1 VTPRAK
7 ALYLHRSTEIHNP
20 VTLFSYSLQTQ
31 VGKPLFAFDHM
42 TISLL
47 KPKPKA
53 PLKTSAK
60 RIKSRNLRQQK
71 HLLINRELSWIEFNR
86 RVLEEALDPRHP
98 LLERLKFL
106 AIFSSNLDEFF
117 MVRVSGLQ
125 EALEGGF
132 DERSPDG
139 LTAADQLKAIRASLK
154 PLLDLQMKCLKED
167 LIPALSNSDIII
179 RRYGELSK
187 RERKHVNNYFLHNVF
202 PILTPQAVDP
212 GHPFPYVSNLSLNL
226 GLMVAPPQGKR
237 SDPTGAIKGARF
249 ARIKLPPM
257 VPRLIPIDDKGNAF
271 TFLGSLVSANI
282 ETLFPKMR
290 TGKCYLFRVTRDA
303 DFEIKEDEA
312 SDLLRTMQQ
321 HVRRMR
327 FGDAVRL
334 EVAATM
340 PKEMVAFLT
349 ESLELTADDVYTI
362 DGPFNIPDL
371 MQLYDLDRS
380 DLKDR
385 PLQLTTPAVFKPGEQ
400 LFTSLKRQDVLL
412 HHPYTAYA
420 TVTNFITAAAT
431 DPDVVAIKI
440 CLYRTG
446 RNSPIV
452 KALIDAVE
460 RGKQVAA
467 LVELKARFDE
477 ESNIEWARRLEQ
489 AGVHVVYGMVG
500 LKTHCKLT
508 LVVRREGKELRR
520 YVHLATGNYNPT
532 TSRIYTDLAVFTS
545 DEEIA
550 TDATNLF
557 NSLTGF
563 SEFEDYN
570 CLLVAPINLRK
581 RILKLIQRET
591 AHAKAARPA
600 RIIAKINSLTDLAV
614 IRALYAASEAGVS
627 IDLIVRGICMLRPG
641 IPEVSSN
648 IRVRSIV
655 GRFLEHSRVFYFGN
669 NGKEE
674 MFIGSADWMYRNL
687 SRRVEVLV
695 PIKDQKL
702 KQYLK
707 DNILGAYLKDNV
719 NARELRADG
728 SYARVKPVEGEK
740 RFDCQLEFEGKGL
753 NTIAEAPV
761 HLH

>member
-1 VTPRAK
+1 
-7 ALYLHRSTEIHNP
+7 
-20 VTLFSYSLQTQ
+20 
-31 VGKPLFAFDHM
+31 M
-42 TISLL
+42 
-47 KPKPKA
+47 
-53 PLKTSAK
+53 TSATA
-60 RIKSRNLRQQK
+60 KSKQKPAPATPAKGKQRNLRQQR

-125 EALEGGF
+125 EALEGAFG
-132 DERSPDG
+132 DRSPDG
-139 LTAADQLKAIRASLK
+139 LTAAEQLKAIRAKLR
-154 PLLDLQMKCLKED
+154 PLLDQQMACLKND
-167 LIPALSNSDIII
+167 IIPTLAANDIII
-179 RRYGELSK
+179 KRYGDLSK
-187 RERKHVNNYFLHNVF
+187 RERKHADSYFLHHVF

-226 GLMVAPPQGKR
+226 GVMVAPQHSRRADAVGNL
-237 SDPTGAIKGARF
+237 KGARF

-257 VPRLIPIDDKGNAF
+257 VPRLIPIDEKGNAF

-282 ETLFPKMR
+282 EMLFPKMR
-290 TGKCYLFRVTRDA
+290 TAKCHLFRVTRDA

-340 PKEMVAFLT
+340 PKEMVSFLT
-349 ESLELTADDVYTI
+349 ESLELTPDDVYVV

-371 MQLYDLDRS
+371 MQLYDLDRP

-385 PLQLTTPAVFKPGEQ
+385 PLQLTTPNEIGTAQEI
-400 LFTSLKRQDVLL
+400 FTALKQYDVLL

-420 TVTNFITAAAT
+420 TVTNFINAAAS

-452 KALIDAVE
+452 KALIEASD

-508 LVVRREGKELRR
+508 LVVRREGQVLQP

-532 TSRIYTDLAVFTS
+532 TSRIYTDLAIFTS

-563 SEFEDYN
+563 SEYDDYT
-570 CLLVAPINLRK
+570 CLLVAPNNLRK
-581 RILKLIQRET
+581 RTVKLIQRET
-591 AHAKAARPA
+591 ANARAGRPA
-600 RIIAKINSLTDLAV
+600 RIIAKINSLTDLAI
-614 IRALYAASEAGVS
+614 IRSLYAASEAGVQV
-627 IDLIVRGICMLRPG
+627 DLIVRGICMLRPG

-655 GRFLEHSRVFYFGN
+655 GRFLEHSRLFYFHNG
-669 NGKEE
+669 GKEE

-687 SRRVEVLV
+687 SRRVEILAPVKD
-695 PIKDQKL
+695 PRIKH
-702 KQYLK
+702 YLRESV
-707 DNILGAYLKDNV
+707 LGAYLKDNV
-719 NARELRADG
+719 NARELKADG
-728 SYARVKPVEGEK
+728 TYVRVRPGEGEK
-740 RFDCQLEFEGKGL
+740 RFDSQLEFEGRPFNL
-753 NTIAEAPV
+753 SSEPSP
-761 HLH
+761 HPH

>member
-1 VTPRAK
+1 
-7 ALYLHRSTEIHNP
+7 
-20 VTLFSYSLQTQ
+20 
-31 VGKPLFAFDHM
+31 M
-42 TISLL
+42 TTTAA
-47 KPKPKA
+47 KPKQKPIPKL
-53 PLKTSAK
+53 PKTGKA
-60 RIKSRNLRQQK
+60 RNLRQQK
-71 HLLINRELSWIEFNR
+71 HLLINRELSWLEFNR
-86 RVLEEALDPRHP
+86 RVLEEALDTRHP

-132 DERSPDG
+132 GERSPDG
-139 LTAADQLKAIRASLK
+139 MTADEQLRAIRQKLR
-154 PLLDLQMKCLKED
+154 PLLDQHMRCLKEEV
-167 LIPALSNSDIII
+167 IPALAAADITI
-179 RRYGELSK
+179 RRYSDLNK
-187 RERKHVNNYFLHNVF
+187 RERRFADEYFLHHVF

-226 GLMVAPPQGKR
+226 GLMVGPQQAKR
-237 SDPTGAIKGARF
+237 TDLTGPFKGARF
-249 ARIKLPPM
+249 ARVKLPPQ
-257 VPRLIPIDDKGNAF
+257 VPRLIPVDDKGNVF
-271 TFLGSLVSANI
+271 TFLGSLVAANI
-282 ETLFPKMR
+282 QTLFPNMR
-290 TGKCYLFRVTRDA
+290 TGKCHLFRVTRDA
-303 DFEIKEDEA
+303 DFEIKDDEA

-327 FGDAVRL
+327 FGDTVRL
-334 EVAATM
+334 EVAVAM
-340 PKEMVAFLT
+340 PKEMVSSLT
-349 ESLELTADDVYTI
+349 ESLELTPDDVYVI
-362 DGPFNIPDL
+362 DGPFNTPDL
-371 MQLYDLDRS
+371 MQLYELDRPE
-380 DLKDR
+380 LKDR
-385 PLQLTTPAVFKPGEQ
+385 PLQLTTPAVFGKNDG
-400 LFTSLKRQDVLL
+400 LFRAIKRQDILL

-420 TVTNFITAAAT
+420 TVTNFINAAAA
-431 DPDVVAIKI
+431 DPDVAAIKI

-460 RGKQVAA
+460 SGKQVAA

-508 LVVRREGKELRR
+508 LVVRREGGGLQR
-520 YVHLATGNYNPT
+520 YVHLATGNYNPS
-532 TSRIYTDLAVFTS
+532 TSRIYTDLAIFTA
-545 DEEIA
+545 DEQIA

-563 SEFEDYN
+563 SQFDSYD

-581 RILKLIQRET
+581 RTLKLIQRET
-591 AHAKAARPA
+591 IHARAGRPA

-614 IRALYAASEAGVS
+614 IRALYIASSAGVS

-641 IPEVSSN
+641 LPDVSTN

-655 GRFLEHSRVFYFGN
+655 GRFLEHSRLFYFEN
-669 NGKEE
+669 SGKEE

-695 PIKDQKL
+695 PVKDHKL
-702 KQYLK
+702 KQFLK
-707 DNILGAYLKDNV
+707 EKFLEAYLKDNV
-719 NARELRADG
+719 NARELKPDG
-728 SYARVKPVEGEK
+728 TYVRIKPVEGEK
-740 RFDCQLEFEGKGL
+740 KFDSQMDFEGSGL
-753 NTIAEAPV
+753 NIINE
-761 HLH
+761 L

>member
-1 VTPRAK
+1 MTAPTKPRTK
-7 ALYLHRSTEIHNP
+7 HLSTEP
-20 VTLFSYSLQTQ
+20 E
-31 VGKPLFAFDHM
+31 KPLIASRM
-42 TISLL
+42 VPSST
-47 KPKPKA
+47 KPKEKLVSETTPKHTKA
-53 PLKTSAK
+53 
-60 RIKSRNLRQQK
+60 RNLRQQK
-71 HLLINRELSWIEFNR
+71 HLLINRELSWIEFNQ

-125 EALEGGF
+125 EAVEGGF
-132 DERSPDG
+132 GERSPDG
-139 LTAADQLKAIRASLK
+139 LTPMEQLKAIHAKLR
-154 PLLDLQMKCLKED
+154 PLLETQMRCLKEE
-167 LIPALSNSDIII
+167 IFPALAANDIVI
-179 RRYGELSK
+179 RRYAELSK
-187 RERKHVNNYFLHNVF
+187 RERKHADNYYLHNVF
-202 PILTPQAVDP
+202 PMLTPQAVDP

-226 GLMVAPPQGKR
+226 GVMVAPQPQKGKR
-237 SDPTGAIKGARF
+237 PDPTGALKGARF
-249 ARIKLPPM
+249 ARIKLPPL
-257 VPRLIPIDDKGNAF
+257 VPKLVPIDDKGNAF
-271 TFLGSLVSANI
+271 TFLGSLVAANI
-282 ETLFPKMR
+282 QSLFPNMR
-290 TGKCYLFRVTRDA
+290 TGKCHLFRVTRDA
-303 DFEIKEDEA
+303 DFEIKDDEA

-340 PKEMVAFLT
+340 PKEMVTSLT
-349 ESLELTADDVYTI
+349 ESLELTADDVYVV

-371 MQLYDLDRS
+371 MQLYDTDVPE
-380 DLKDR
+380 LKDR
-385 PLQLTTPAVFKPGEQ
+385 PLQLTTPAGLGQGGEI
-400 LFTSLKRQDVLL
+400 FSTLKRQDVLL

-420 TVTNFITAAAT
+420 TVTNFINAAAS

-508 LVVRREGKELRR
+508 LVVRREGNDLRR

-532 TSRIYTDLAVFTS
+532 TSRIYTDLAIFTA
-545 DEEIA
+545 DEQIA

-563 SEFEDYN
+563 SQFDDYDS
-570 CLLVAPINLRK
+570 LLVAPINLRK

-591 AHAKAARPA
+591 AHAKAGKPA
-600 RIIAKINSLTDLAV
+600 RIIVKINSLTDLAV

-641 IPEVSSN
+641 VPDISTN

-655 GRFLEHSRVFYFGN
+655 GRFLEHSRLFYFEN
-669 NGKEE
+669 SGKGEVL
-674 MFIGSADWMYRNL
+674 IGSADWMFRNL

-695 PIKDQKL
+695 PIKDQRL
-702 KQYLK
+702 KQFLTETV
-707 DNILGAYLKDNV
+707 LGAYLKDNV
-719 NARELRADG
+719 NARELRVDG
-728 SYARVKPVEGEK
+728 TYVRIKPGEGEK
-740 RFDCQLEFEGKGL
+740 RFDSQLEFEGRGL
-753 NTIAEAPV
+753 NVAIEVPT

>member
-1 VTPRAK
+1 MPK
-7 ALYLHRSTEIHNP
+7 
-20 VTLFSYSLQTQ
+20 
-31 VGKPLFAFDHM
+31 
-42 TISLL
+42 SLL
-47 KPKPKA
+47 KIVDTTTSRPKVKQNSSTKSVPPRMKA
-53 PLKTSAK
+53 
-60 RIKSRNLRQQK
+60 RNLRQQK
-71 HLLINRELSWIEFNR
+71 HLLINRELSWLEFNR
-86 RVLEEALDPRHP
+86 RVLDEALDTRHP
-98 LLERLKFL
+98 SLERLKFL

-125 EALEGGF
+125 ETVEGGF
-132 DERSPDG
+132 GERSPDG
-139 LTAADQLKAIRASLK
+139 LTAAEQLKAIRAKLK
-154 PLLDLQMKCLKED
+154 PLLDLQMRCFKED
-167 LIPALSNSDIII
+167 VVPGLAASDIII
-179 RRYGELSK
+179 RRYGDLSK
-187 RERKHVNNYFLHNVF
+187 RERKTADTYFLNNVF

-212 GHPFPYVSNLSLNL
+212 SHPFPYVSNLSLNL
-226 GLMVAPPQGKR
+226 GVMVAPPQSRR
-237 SDPTGAIKGARF
+237 SDPTGRLTGARF

-257 VPRLIPIDDKGNAF
+257 VPRLIPIDEKGNAF
-271 TFLGSLVSANI
+271 TFLGSLVAANI
-282 ETLFPKMR
+282 EMLFPKMR
-290 TGKCYLFRVTRDA
+290 TGKCHLFRVTRDA
-303 DFEIKEDEA
+303 DFEVKEDEA

-340 PKEMVAFLT
+340 PKEMVEFLAQ
-349 ESLELTADDVYTI
+349 SLELTADDVYTI

-371 MQLYDLDRS
+371 MQLYELDRPE
-380 DLKDR
+380 LKDR
-385 PLQLTTPAVFKPGEQ
+385 PLHLTTPAAFTQAEDVFPAI
-400 LFTSLKRQDVLL
+400 KRQDVLL

-420 TVTNFITAAAT
+420 TVTNFIDAAAT

-446 RNSPIV
+446 QNSPIV
-452 KALIDAVE
+452 KSLINAVE

-508 LVVRREGKELRR
+508 LVVRREGKELQR
-520 YVHLATGNYNPT
+520 YVHLGTGNYNPT
-532 TSRIYTDLAVFTS
+532 TSRIYTDLAIFTA

-570 CLLVAPINLRK
+570 SLLVAPLNLRK
-581 RILKLIQRET
+581 RTLKLIQRET
-591 AHAKAARPA
+591 AHAKAGRPA
-600 RIIAKINSLTDLAV
+600 RIIAKINSLTDLAL
-614 IRALYAASEAGVS
+614 IRALYNASEAGVS

-655 GRFLEHSRVFYFGN
+655 GRFLEHSRLFYFGN
-669 NGKEE
+669 NGKDEV
-674 MFIGSADWMYRNL
+674 FIGSADWMYRNL
-687 SRRVEVLV
+687 SRRVEVMV
-695 PIKDQKL
+695 PIKDPRL
-702 KQYLK
+702 RHYLK
-707 DNILGAYLKDNV
+707 DTVLAAYLKDTV
-719 NARELRADG
+719 NARELLADG
-728 SYARVKPVEGEK
+728 SYVRSKQSEGDK
-740 RFDCQLEFEGKGL
+740 RFDAQLEFEGKGFH
-753 NTIAEAPV
+753 TA
-761 HLH
+761 

>member
-1 VTPRAK
+1 
-7 ALYLHRSTEIHNP
+7 
-20 VTLFSYSLQTQ
+20 
-31 VGKPLFAFDHM
+31 M
-42 TISLL
+42 
-47 KPKPKA
+47 PKS
-53 PLKTSAK
+53 PLKLVETTTSQPK
-60 RIKSRNLRQQK
+60 LKQKSSTKTVSPRVKARNLRQQK
-71 HLLINRELSWIEFNR
+71 HLLINRELSWLEFNR
-86 RVLEEALDPRHP
+86 RVLDEALDTRHP

-125 EALEGGF
+125 EAVEGGF
-132 DERSPDG
+132 GERSPDG
-139 LTAADQLKAIRASLK
+139 LTAAEQLKAIRAKLK
-154 PLLDLQMKCLKED
+154 PLLDLQMRCLKED
-167 LIPALSNSDIII
+167 VMPALAASDIII
-179 RRYGELSK
+179 RRYGDLSK
-187 RERKHVNNYFLHNVF
+187 RERKTANTYFLHNVF

-226 GLMVAPPQGKR
+226 GVMVAPPQPRR
-237 SDPTGAIKGARF
+237 SDAIGILPGARF

-257 VPRLIPIDDKGNAF
+257 VPRLIPIDEKGNAF
-271 TFLGSLVSANI
+271 TFLGSLVAANI
-282 ETLFPKMR
+282 EMLFPKMR
-290 TGKCYLFRVTRDA
+290 TGKCHLFRVTRDA

-312 SDLLRTMQQ
+312 SDLLRAMQQ

-340 PKEMVAFLT
+340 PKEMVEFLAQ
-349 ESLELTADDVYTI
+349 SLELTADDVYTI
-362 DGPFNIPDL
+362 DGPFNVPDL
-371 MQLYDLDRS
+371 MQLYELDRPE
-380 DLKDR
+380 LKDR
-385 PLQLTTPAVFKPGEQ
+385 PLQLTTPAAFAQGEPVFPAI
-400 LFTSLKRQDVLL
+400 KRQDVLL

-420 TVTNFITAAAT
+420 TVTNFIDAAAT

-446 RNSPIV
+446 QNSPIV
-452 KALIDAVE
+452 RALIDAAE

-508 LVVRREGKELRR
+508 LVVRRESKELQR
-520 YVHLATGNYNPT
+520 YVHLGTGNYNPT
-532 TSRIYTDLAVFTS
+532 TSRIYTDLAIFTV

-563 SEFEDYN
+563 SEYEDYN
-570 CLLVAPINLRK
+570 CLLVAPLNLRK
-581 RILKLIQRET
+581 RTLKLIQRET
-591 AHAKAARPA
+591 NHAKAGRPA
-600 RIIAKINSLTDLAV
+600 RIIAKINSLTDLAL
-614 IRALYAASEAGVS
+614 IRALYNASEAGVS
-627 IDLIVRGICMLRPG
+627 IDLITRGICMLRPG
-641 IPEVSSN
+641 ISEVSAN

-655 GRFLEHSRVFYFGN
+655 GRFLEHSRLFYFAN

-687 SRRVEVLV
+687 SRRVEVMV
-695 PIKDQKL
+695 PIKDARL
-702 KQYLK
+702 RHYLK
-707 DNILGAYLKDNV
+707 DTVLAAYLKDNV
-719 NARELRADG
+719 NARELRPDG
-728 SYARVKPVEGEK
+728 SYVRVKQSEGDK
-740 RFDCQLEFEGKGL
+740 RFDSQLEFEGKGF
-753 NTIAEAPV
+753 NTA
-761 HLH
+761 

>member
-1 VTPRAK
+1 
-7 ALYLHRSTEIHNP
+7 
-20 VTLFSYSLQTQ
+20 
-31 VGKPLFAFDHM
+31 M
-42 TISLL
+42 TT
-47 KPKPKA
+47 PKA
-53 PLKTSAK
+53 TQKSATK
-60 RIKSRNLRQQK
+60 APSKIGKARNLRQQK

-125 EALEGGF
+125 ETLEGGF
-132 DERSPDG
+132 GERSPDG
-139 LTAADQLKAIRASLK
+139 LSAAEQLKEIRAKLK
-154 PLLDLQMKCLKED
+154 PLLDLQMRCLKED
-167 LIPALSNSDIII
+167 IMPALAANDINI
-179 RRYGELSK
+179 RRYVDLSK
-187 RERKHVNNYFLHNVF
+187 RERKTADNYFLHSVF

-226 GLMVAPPQGKR
+226 GVMVAPRQGKR
-237 SDPTGAIKGARF
+237 TESSGSSKEARF
-249 ARIKLPPM
+249 ARIKLPPP
-257 VPRLIPIDDKGNAF
+257 VPRLVPIDDKGNAF
-271 TFLGSLVSANI
+271 TFLGSLVAANI
-282 ETLFPKMR
+282 ETLFPNMR
-290 TGKCYLFRVTRDA
+290 TGKCHLFRVTRDA

-327 FGDAVRL
+327 FGDALRL

-340 PKEMVAFLT
+340 PREMVSFLT
-349 ESLELTADDVYTI
+349 ESLELTPDDVYVI

-371 MQLYDLDRS
+371 MQLYELDRPE
-380 DLKDR
+380 LKDR
-385 PLQLTTPAVFKPGEQ
+385 PLQLTTPAALGPGDEVFPAI
-400 LFTSLKRQDVLL
+400 KRQDVLL

-420 TVTNFITAAAT
+420 TVTNFINAAAK

-460 RGKQVAA
+460 SGKQVAA

-508 LVVRREGKELRR
+508 LVVRREGKELQR
-520 YVHLATGNYNPT
+520 YVHLGTGNYNPT
-532 TSRIYTDLAVFTS
+532 TSRIYTDLAIFTVD
-545 DEEIA
+545 DEIV
-550 TDATNLF
+550 TDTSNLF

-563 SEFEDYN
+563 SEYEDYN
-570 CLLVAPINLRK
+570 CLLVAPLNLRK
-581 RILKLIQRET
+581 RTLKLIQRET
-591 AHAKAARPA
+591 AHARAGRAG
-600 RIIAKINSLTDLAV
+600 RIIAKINSLTDLAM

-627 IDLIVRGICMLRPG
+627 IDLIVRGVCMLRPG
-641 IPEVSSN
+641 LPEISEN

-655 GRFLEHSRVFYFGN
+655 GRFLEHSRLFYFSN

-674 MFIGSADWMYRNL
+674 MLIGSADWMYRNL

-695 PIKDQKL
+695 PIKDPRIKQFL
-702 KQYLK
+702 KETVL
-707 DNILGAYLKDNV
+707 NAYLKDNV
-719 NARELRADG
+719 NARELRPDG
-728 SYARVKPVEGEK
+728 SYVRVKPGDGEK
-740 RFDCQLEFEGKGL
+740 RFDSQLEFEGRDL
-753 NTIAEAPV
+753 NIVTKTAKREAAV
-761 HLH
+761 S

>member
-1 VTPRAK
+1 MTTPKKQQLPSK
-7 ALYLHRSTEIHNP
+7 AL
-20 VTLFSYSLQTQ
+20 
-31 VGKPLFAFDHM
+31 
-42 TISLL
+42 
-47 KPKPKA
+47 
-53 PLKTSAK
+53 AK
-60 RIKSRNLRQQK
+60 RSKPRNLRQQ
-71 HLLINRELSWIEFNR
+71 HLLFNRELSWIEFNR
-86 RVLEEALDPRHP
+86 RVLEEALDQRHP

-125 EALEGGF
+125 EAVEGGF
-132 DERSPDG
+132 GERSPDG
-139 LTAADQLKAIRASLK
+139 LTAPEQLAAIRTNLK
-154 PLLDLQMKCLKED
+154 PLLEQQMRCLKEE
-167 LIPALSNSDIII
+167 IMPALAANDIVIT
-179 RRYGELSK
+179 RYANLSK
-187 RERKHVNNYFLHNVF
+187 RARKTADNYFLQNVF

-226 GLMVAPPQGKR
+226 GVMVAPQPSKR
-237 SDPTGAIKGARF
+237 TDSANASKEARF

-257 VPRLIPIDDKGNAF
+257 VPRLIPVDDKGNSF
-271 TFLGSLVSANI
+271 TFLGSLIAANI

-290 TGKCYLFRVTRDA
+290 TGKCHLFRVTRDA

-327 FGDAVRL
+327 FGDALRL

-340 PKEMVAFLT
+340 PKEMVAFLM
-349 ESLELTADDVYTI
+349 ESLELTPDDVYVI

-371 MQLYDLDRS
+371 MQLYDLDRP

-385 PLQLTTPAVFKPGEQ
+385 PLQLTTPEVLGIGEEVFPA
-400 LFTSLKRQDVLL
+400 LKRHDVLL

-420 TVTNFITAAAT
+420 TVTNFINAAAG

-452 KALIDAVE
+452 KALIDAAE

-508 LVVRREGKELRR
+508 LVVRREGKELQR

-532 TSRIYTDLAVFTS
+532 TSRIYTDLAIFTA
-545 DEEIA
+545 DEEIV
-550 TDATNLF
+550 TDASNLF
-557 NSLTGF
+557 NALTGF

-570 CLLVAPINLRK
+570 CLLVAPLNLRK
-581 RILKLIQRET
+581 RTLKLIQREI
-591 AHAKAARPA
+591 AHAKAGRPA

-614 IRALYAASEAGVS
+614 IRALYSASEAGVS
-627 IDLIVRGICMLRPG
+627 IDLIVRGICMLKPG
-641 IPEVSSN
+641 VSEVSTN

-655 GRFLEHSRVFYFGN
+655 GRFLEHSRLFYFCN

-674 MFIGSADWMYRNL
+674 MFIGSADWMFRNL

-695 PIKDQKL
+695 PIKDQRVR
-702 KQYLK
+702 QFLK
-707 DNILGAYLKDNV
+707 DTVLASYLKDNV
-719 NARELRADG
+719 NARELRPDG
-728 SYARVKPVEGEK
+728 SYVRIKPADGEK
-740 RFDCQLEFEGKGL
+740 RFDSQLELEGKRVSPASKSAKRE
-753 NTIAEAPV
+753 IAAS
-761 HLH
+761 